1 MYFCSKIFGYDMM
14 RKIFV
19 LMCVAVLV
27 GMGATQGQVRGMK
40 RSARKGG
47 AISTQVRRSSPRMAT
62 AWIDATMRDMTLQ
75 QKVAQLMVIR
85 VPLDLEGERLEDFE
99 HLLGET
105 EVGGVCF
112 FVGRADKTLPLIR
125 RFQTLSRVPLL
136 VCIDAEWGLG
146 MRLKDC
152 YSFPQNGDL
161 GLLPR
166 EMDTLVYDMGREI
179 GAQCRHMGI
188 HVNFAP
194 VVDVNSNPNNPVI
207 GPRSFSDNPQ
217 RVAELGIQ
225 YMRGLQSEGVMAVAK
240 HFPGHGD
247 TETDSHVDL
256 PVINHTRQYM
266 DTVDLYPF
274 RRLIEAG
281 VEGVMTAH
289 LQVNA
294 YEKEKNHP
302 SSLSAR
308 VVSDLLREQLHF
320 DGLVITDGL
329 DMKGVTKYYKDG
341 QESLAALLAGS
352 DILLLPP
359 DVPKAIS
366 TICQAAEND
375 QDLQKLIDMRC
386 RRVLRSKYYH
396 GCADLQ
402 PDSWRVPNKADSLR
416 CDSIVR
422 AMQLSTHTRIDSI
435 VTEGIAKGAYP
446 GCQVLAMQNGRLL
459 YRKAFG
465 HLTYDS
471 GAPAVTMNTIYDLA
485 SVTKMVSTTLAVMKL
500 VETGRVKLND
510 PLSRYLPY
518 LKHTD
523 KEKITVLQALS
534 HTGRLKAFDAYWRK
548 AQSAD
553 DPLASVIEQVTA
565 TPLLPKAEYV
575 YSDLGFILLG
585 QLVQQVS
592 GQRLDIFVERH
603 FYGPMGLTHTH
614 YNPTEHG
621 IDTNLI
627 APTEMDEHYRHRLVR
642 GVVHDENAYAM
653 GGVSGH
659 AGVFSTADD
668 VAKLLQMLL
677 NGGTYNGKRYLR
689 KETID
694 MFNQRHFAMLGCR
707 RGLGFDKPLIHGAG
721 GSCCDEASQSSF
733 GHTGFTGT
741 MVWVDPECG
750 LIYVFLS
757 NRVCPNAH
765 PNKLAQMN
773 IRTNVQ
779 SELYKALRGNQK
791 GAGLAQFG
799 NR

>member
-1 MYFCSKIFGYDMM
+1 MAIRPAPM
-14 RKIFV
+14 
-19 LMCVAVLV
+19 
-27 GMGATQGQVRGMK
+27 VRAK
-40 RSARKGG
+40 A
-47 AISTQVRRSSPRMAT
+47 ALSSPMAPMPNMASEPSGLSFSFRTPRMAT
-62 AWIDATMRDMTLQ
+62 AWVDATMRDMTLR

-85 VPLDLEGERLEDFE
+85 VPLDLEGKRQRDFE
-99 HLLGET
+99 QLLRET

-112 FVGRADKTLPLIR
+112 FVGTAKQTLPLVK
-125 RFQTLSRVPLL
+125 RFQSLSQVPLL

-152 YSFPQNGDL
+152 YAFPQNGTW
-161 GLLPR
+161 GTLPP
-166 EMDTLVYDMGREI
+166 EMDALLYDMGREI
-179 GAQCRHMGI
+179 GLQCRNMGI

-194 VVDVNSNPNNPVI
+194 VVDINSNPRNPVI
-207 GPRSFSDNPQ
+207 GPRSFSDDPK
-217 RVAELGIQ
+217 RVASLGIQ
-225 YMRGLQSEGVMAVAK
+225 YMKGLQSQGVMAVAK

-247 TETDSHVDL
+247 TETDSHFDL
-256 PVINHTRQYM
+256 PVINHTREYM

-274 RRLIEAG
+274 RQLIDAG

-294 YEKEKNHP
+294 YEEESNHP
-302 SSLSAR
+302 SSLSSH
-308 VVSDLLREQLHF
+308 VVGDLLRKKLNF
-320 DGLVITDGL
+320 KGLVITDGL
-329 DMKGVTKYYKDG
+329 DMKGVTKYYTG
-341 QESLAALLAGS
+341 GNESLAALMAGS

-359 DVPKAIS
+359 DVPAAIDA
-366 TICQAAEND
+366 ICSAAKD
-375 QDLQKLIDMRC
+375 DKDLQDLIDVRC

-396 GCADLQ
+396 GCSDLH
-402 PDSWRVPNKADSLR
+402 PDRWHVPTREDSLR

-422 AMQLSTHTRIDSI
+422 ALATATLPSIDSI
-435 VTEGIAKGAYP
+435 ARDGIEKGAYP

-471 GAPAVTMNTIYDLA
+471 NAAPVTMNTMYDIA
-485 SVTKMVSTTLAVMKL
+485 SVTKMVSTTLAMMKL
-500 VETGRVKLND
+500 VETGKVKLND

-523 KEKITVLQALS
+523 KEKITILQALS
-534 HTGRLKAFDAYWRK
+534 HMGRLKAFDTYWKK
-548 AQSAD
+548 AQTAD

-565 TPLLPKAEYV
+565 TPLLPKTEYV

-592 GQRLDIFVERH
+592 GQRLDIFVHRH
-603 FYGPMGLTHTH
+603 FYAPMELTHTF

-621 IDTNLI
+621 VDTNLI
-627 APTEMDEHYRHRLVR
+627 APTERDDHYRHRLVR

-659 AGVFSTADD
+659 AGLFSTADD
-668 VAKLLQMLL
+668 LAKILQMLL
-677 NGGTYNGKRYLR
+677 NGGTYNGKRYLK
-689 KETID
+689 KETIE
-694 MFNQRHFAMLGCR
+694 MFNQRHFAMQGCR
-707 RGLGFDKPLIHGAG
+707 RGLGFDKPLMHSTG
-721 GSCCDEASQSSF
+721 GSCCDEASQNSY

-741 MVWVDPECG
+741 MVWADPDCG

-757 NRVCPNAH
+757 NRVYPNAT

-773 IRTNVQ
+773 IRTQIQ
-779 SELYKALRGNQK
+779 SELYKSLK
-791 GAGLAQFG
+791 GMTKGGGVANFG
-799 NR
+799 N

>member
-1 MYFCSKIFGYDMM
+1 MSK
-14 RKIFV
+14 KFV
-19 LMCVAVLV
+19 IMCVAVLLGTMV
-27 GMGATQGQVRGMK
+27 CEGQVRGMK
-40 RSARKGG
+40 RSSRSIQG
-47 AISTQVRRSSPRMAT
+47 AAASAKRGTPRMAT
-62 AWIDATMRDMTLQ
+62 AWVDATMRDMTLR

-85 VPLDLEGERLEDFE
+85 VPLDLEGKRQRDFE
-99 HLLGET
+99 QLLRET

-112 FVGRADKTLPLIR
+112 FVGTAKQTLPLVK
-125 RFQTLSRVPLL
+125 RFQSLSQVPLL

-152 YSFPQNGDL
+152 YSFPQNGTW
-161 GLLPR
+161 GTLPP
-166 EMDTLVYDMGREI
+166 EMDALLYDMGREI
-179 GAQCRHMGI
+179 GLQCRNMGI

-194 VVDVNSNPNNPVI
+194 VVDINSNPRNPVI
-207 GPRSFSDNPQ
+207 GPRSFSDDPK
-217 RVAELGIQ
+217 RVASLGIQ
-225 YMRGLQSEGVMAVAK
+225 YMKGLQSQGVMAVAK

-247 TETDSHVDL
+247 TETDSHFDL
-256 PVINHTRQYM
+256 PVINHTSEYM

-274 RRLIEAG
+274 RQLIDAG

-294 YEKEKNHP
+294 YEDESNHP
-302 SSLSAR
+302 SSLSSH
-308 VVSDLLREQLHF
+308 VVGDLLRKKLNF
-320 DGLVITDGL
+320 KGLVITDGL
-329 DMKGVTKYYKDG
+329 DMKGVTKYYTG
-341 QESLAALLAGS
+341 GNESLAALMAGS

-359 DVPKAIS
+359 DVPAAIDA
-366 TICQAAEND
+366 ICSAARD
-375 QDLQKLIDMRC
+375 DKDLQDLIDVRC

-396 GCADLQ
+396 GCSDLH
-402 PDSWRVPNKADSLR
+402 PDRWHVPTREDSLR

-422 AMQLSTHTRIDSI
+422 ALATATLPSIDSI
-435 VTEGIAKGAYP
+435 ARDGIEKGAYP

-471 GAPAVTMNTIYDLA
+471 NAAPVTMNTMYDIA
-485 SVTKMVSTTLAVMKL
+485 SVTKMVSTTLAMMKL
-500 VETGRVKLND
+500 VETGKVKLND

-523 KEKITVLQALS
+523 KEKITILQALS
-534 HTGRLKAFDAYWRK
+534 HMGRLKAFDTYWKK
-548 AQSAD
+548 AQTAD

-565 TPLLPKAEYV
+565 TPLLPKTEYV

-592 GQRLDIFVERH
+592 GQRLDIFVHRH
-603 FYGPMGLTHTH
+603 FYAPMELTHTF

-621 IDTNLI
+621 VDTNLI
-627 APTEMDEHYRHRLVR
+627 APTERDDHYRHRLVR

-659 AGVFSTADD
+659 AGLFSTADD
-668 VAKLLQMLL
+668 LAKILQMLL
-677 NGGTYNGKRYLR
+677 NGGTYNGKRYLK
-689 KETID
+689 KETIE
-694 MFNQRHFAMLGCR
+694 MFNQRHFAMQGCR
-707 RGLGFDKPLIHGAG
+707 RGLGFDKPLMHSTG
-721 GSCCDEASQSSF
+721 GSCCDEASQNSY

-741 MVWVDPECG
+741 MVWADPDCG

-757 NRVCPNAH
+757 NRVYPNAS

-773 IRTNVQ
+773 IRTQIQ
-779 SELYKALRGNQK
+779 SELYKSLKGNTK
-791 GAGLAQFG
+791 GGGVAIFG
-799 NR
+799 N

>member
-1 MYFCSKIFGYDMM
+1 MYFCRKIIGYYMM
-14 RKIFV
+14 RKFFV
-19 LMCVAVLV
+19 LLCAAGILGMCTA
-27 GMGATQGQVRGMK
+27 QGQVRGMK
-40 RSARKGG
+40 RSARKGQH
-47 AISTQVRRSSPRMAT
+47 AAAQMRRVSPRMAT
-62 AWIDATMRDMTLQ
+62 AWIDAKMKDMTLQ

-85 VPLDLEGERLEDFE
+85 VPLDLEGERQQDFE
-99 HLLGET
+99 QLLEET

-112 FVGRADKTLPLIR
+112 FVGTAAKTLPLIR
-125 RFQTLSRVPLL
+125 RFQSLSRVPLL

-152 YSFPQNGDL
+152 YAFPMNADWGR
-161 GLLPR
+161 LPR

-179 GAQCRHMGI
+179 GAQCRKMGI

-194 VVDVNSNPNNPVI
+194 VVDVNSNPRNPVI
-207 GPRSFSDNPQ
+207 GPRSFSADPR

-225 YMRGLQSEGVMAVAK
+225 YMKGLQSQGVMAVAK
-240 HFPGHGD
+240 HYPGHGD
-247 TETDSHVDL
+247 TETDSHLDL
-256 PVINHTRQYM
+256 PVINHTRSYM

-274 RRLIEAG
+274 RRLIEEG

-294 YEKEKNHP
+294 YESERNRP
-302 SSLSAR
+302 SSLSSHL
-308 VVSDLLREQLHF
+308 VSELLRDELHF
-320 DGLVITDGL
+320 EGMVITDGL
-329 DMKGVTKYYKDG
+329 DMKGVTKYFKDG

-366 TICQAAEND
+366 TICQAAEGD
-375 QDLQKLIDMRC
+375 PDLQQLIDMRC
-386 RRVLRSKYYH
+386 RRVLRCKYYH

-402 PDSWRVPNKADSLR
+402 PDRWQLPDRQDSLR

-422 AMQLSTHTRIDSI
+422 ALQIATVTSIDSL
-435 VTEGIAKGAYP
+435 VNNGIANGAYP
-446 GCQVLAMQNGRLL
+446 GCQVLAMQNGRLVF
-459 YRKAFG
+459 RKAYG

-471 GAPAVTMNTIYDLA
+471 NAPAVTMNTIYDIA

-500 VETGRVKLND
+500 VETGRVRLND

-523 KEKITVLQALS
+523 KDKITILQALS
-534 HTGRLKAFDAYWRK
+534 HMGRLKAFDAYWRK
-548 AQSAD
+548 AQKAE

-565 TPLLPKAEYV
+565 TPVLAKTEYV

-603 FYGPMGLTHTH
+603 FYSPMGLKYTH

-627 APTEMDEHYRHRLVR
+627 APTERDEHYRHCLVR

-659 AGVFSTADD
+659 AGVFSTADEL
-668 VAKLLQMLL
+668 AKILQMLL
-677 NGGTYNGKRYLR
+677 DGGVYEGKRYLR
-689 KETID
+689 QETID
-694 MFNQRHFAMLGCR
+694 MFNQRHFAMQGCR
-707 RGLGFDKPLIHGAG
+707 RGLGFDKPLIHGVG
-721 GSCCDEASQSSF
+721 GSCCDEASQSSY

-750 LIYVFLS
+750 MVFVFLS
-757 NRVCPNAH
+757 NRVYPNAH

-779 SELYKALRGNQK
+779 SELYRAIK
-791 GAGLAQFG
+791 GETPKNGVAKFG
-799 NR
+799 N

>member
-1 MYFCSKIFGYDMM
+1 MSK
-14 RKIFV
+14 KFV
-19 LMCVAVLV
+19 ILCVAVLLGTMV
-27 GMGATQGQVRGMK
+27 CEGQVRGMK
-40 RSARKGG
+40 RSSRSIQG
-47 AISTQVRRSSPRMAT
+47 AAASAKRGTPRMAT
-62 AWIDATMRDMTLQ
+62 AWVDATMRDMTLR

-85 VPLDLEGERLEDFE
+85 VPLDLEGKRQRDFE
-99 HLLGET
+99 QLLRET

-112 FVGRADKTLPLIR
+112 FVGTAKQTLPLVK
-125 RFQTLSRVPLL
+125 RFQSLSQVPLL

-152 YSFPQNGDL
+152 YAFPQNGTW
-161 GLLPR
+161 GTLPP
-166 EMDTLVYDMGREI
+166 EMDALLYDMGREI
-179 GAQCRHMGI
+179 GLQCRNMGI

-194 VVDVNSNPNNPVI
+194 VVDINSNPRNPVI
-207 GPRSFSDNPQ
+207 GPRSFSDDPK
-217 RVAELGIQ
+217 RVASLGIQ
-225 YMRGLQSEGVMAVAK
+225 YMKGLQSQGVMAVAK

-247 TETDSHVDL
+247 TETDSHFDL
-256 PVINHTRQYM
+256 PVINHTREYM

-274 RRLIEAG
+274 RQLIDAG

-294 YEKEKNHP
+294 YEEESNHP
-302 SSLSAR
+302 SSLSSH
-308 VVSDLLREQLHF
+308 VVGDLLRKKLNF
-320 DGLVITDGL
+320 KGLVITDGL
-329 DMKGVTKYYKDG
+329 DMKGVTKYYTG
-341 QESLAALLAGS
+341 GNESLAALMAGS

-359 DVPKAIS
+359 DVPAAIDA
-366 TICQAAEND
+366 ICSAARD
-375 QDLQKLIDMRC
+375 DKDLQDLIDVRC

-396 GCADLQ
+396 GCSDLH
-402 PDSWRVPNKADSLR
+402 PDRWHVPTREDSLR

-422 AMQLSTHTRIDSI
+422 ALATATLSSIDSI
-435 VTEGIAKGAYP
+435 ARDGIEKGAYP

-471 GAPAVTMNTIYDLA
+471 NAAPVTMNTMYDIA

-500 VETGRVKLND
+500 VETGKVKLND

-523 KEKITVLQALS
+523 KEKITILQALS
-534 HTGRLKAFDAYWRK
+534 HMGRLKAFDTYWKK
-548 AQSAD
+548 AQTAD

-565 TPLLPKAEYV
+565 TPLLPKTEYV

-592 GQRLDIFVERH
+592 GQRLDIFVHRH
-603 FYGPMGLTHTH
+603 FYAPMELTHTF

-621 IDTNLI
+621 VDTNLI
-627 APTEMDEHYRHRLVR
+627 APTERDDHYRHRLVR

-659 AGVFSTADD
+659 AGLFSTADD
-668 VAKLLQMLL
+668 LAKILQMLL
-677 NGGTYNGKRYLR
+677 NGGTYKGKRYLK
-689 KETID
+689 KETIE
-694 MFNQRHFAMLGCR
+694 MFNQRHFAMQGCR
-707 RGLGFDKPLIHGAG
+707 RGLGFDKPLMHSTG
-721 GSCCDEASQSSF
+721 GSCCDEASQNSY

-741 MVWVDPECG
+741 MVWADPDCG
-750 LIYVFLS
+750 LIFVFLS
-757 NRVCPNAH
+757 NRVYPNAT

-773 IRTNVQ
+773 IRTQIQ
-779 SELYKALRGNQK
+779 SELYKSLK
-791 GAGLAQFG
+791 GLAKGGGVANFG
-799 NR
+799 N

>member
-1 MYFCSKIFGYDMM
+1 MSK
-14 RKIFV
+14 KFV
-19 LMCVAVLV
+19 ILCVAVLLGTMV
-27 GMGATQGQVRGMK
+27 CEGQVRGMK
-40 RSARKGG
+40 RSSRSIQG
-47 AISTQVRRSSPRMAT
+47 AAASAKRGTPRMAT
-62 AWIDATMRDMTLQ
+62 AWVDATMRDMTLR

-85 VPLDLEGERLEDFE
+85 VPLDLEGKRQRDFE
-99 HLLGET
+99 QLLRET

-112 FVGRADKTLPLIR
+112 FVGTAKQTLPLVK
-125 RFQTLSRVPLL
+125 RFQSLSQVPLL

-152 YSFPQNGDL
+152 YSFPQNGTW
-161 GLLPR
+161 GTLPP
-166 EMDTLVYDMGREI
+166 EMDALLYDMGREI
-179 GAQCRHMGI
+179 GLQCRNMGI

-194 VVDVNSNPNNPVI
+194 VVDINSNPRNPVI
-207 GPRSFSDNPQ
+207 GPRSFSDDPK
-217 RVAELGIQ
+217 RVASLGIQ
-225 YMRGLQSEGVMAVAK
+225 YMKGLQSQGVMAVAK

-247 TETDSHVDL
+247 TETDSHFDL
-256 PVINHTRQYM
+256 PVINHTREYM

-274 RRLIEAG
+274 RQLIDAG

-294 YEKEKNHP
+294 YEEESNHP
-302 SSLSAR
+302 SSLSSH
-308 VVSDLLREQLHF
+308 VVGDLLRKKLNF
-320 DGLVITDGL
+320 KGLVITDGL
-329 DMKGVTKYYKDG
+329 DMKGVTKYYTG
-341 QESLAALLAGS
+341 GNESLAALMAGS

-359 DVPKAIS
+359 DVPAAIEA
-366 TICQAAEND
+366 ICTAARD
-375 QDLQKLIDMRC
+375 DKDLQDLIDVRC

-396 GCADLQ
+396 GCSDLH
-402 PDSWRVPNKADSLR
+402 PDRWHVPTREDSLR

-422 AMQLSTHTRIDSI
+422 ALATATLSSIDSI
-435 VTEGIAKGAYP
+435 ARDGIEKGAYP

-471 GAPAVTMNTIYDLA
+471 NAAPVTMNTMYDIA

-500 VETGRVKLND
+500 VETGKVKLND

-523 KEKITVLQALS
+523 KEKITILQALS
-534 HTGRLKAFDAYWRK
+534 HMGRLKAFDTYWKK
-548 AQSAD
+548 AQTAD

-565 TPLLPKAEYV
+565 TPLLTKTEYV

-592 GQRLDIFVERH
+592 GQRLDIFVHRH
-603 FYGPMGLTHTH
+603 FYAPMELTHTF

-621 IDTNLI
+621 VDTNLI
-627 APTEMDEHYRHRLVR
+627 APTERDDHYRHRLVR

-659 AGVFSTADD
+659 AGLFSTADD
-668 VAKLLQMLL
+668 LAKILQMLL
-677 NGGTYNGKRYLR
+677 NGGTYNGKRYLK
-689 KETID
+689 KETIE
-694 MFNQRHFAMLGCR
+694 MFNQRHFAMQGCR
-707 RGLGFDKPLIHGAG
+707 RGLGFDKPLMHSTG
-721 GSCCDEASQSSF
+721 GSCCDEASQNSY

-741 MVWVDPECG
+741 MVWADPDCG

-757 NRVCPNAH
+757 NRVYPNAT

-773 IRTNVQ
+773 IRTQIQ
-779 SELYKALRGNQK
+779 SELYKSLKGNTK
-791 GAGLAQFG
+791 GGGVANFG
-799 NR
+799 N

>member
-1 MYFCSKIFGYDMM
+1 MSK
-14 RKIFV
+14 KFV
-19 LMCVAVLV
+19 ILCVAVLLGTMV
-27 GMGATQGQVRGMK
+27 CEGQVRGMK
-40 RSARKGG
+40 RSSRSIQG
-47 AISTQVRRSSPRMAT
+47 AAASAKRGTPRMAT
-62 AWIDATMRDMTLQ
+62 AWVDATMRDMTLR

-85 VPLDLEGERLEDFE
+85 VPLDLEGKRQRDFE
-99 HLLGET
+99 QLLRET

-112 FVGRADKTLPLIR
+112 FVGTAKQTLPLVK
-125 RFQTLSRVPLL
+125 RFQSLSQVPLL

-152 YSFPQNGDL
+152 YSFPQNGTW
-161 GLLPR
+161 GTLPP
-166 EMDTLVYDMGREI
+166 EMDALLYDMGREI
-179 GAQCRHMGI
+179 GLQCRNMGI

-194 VVDVNSNPNNPVI
+194 VVDINSNPRNPVI
-207 GPRSFSDNPQ
+207 GPRSFSNDPK
-217 RVAELGIQ
+217 RVASLGIQ
-225 YMRGLQSEGVMAVAK
+225 YMKGLQSQGVMAVAK

-247 TETDSHVDL
+247 TETDSHFDL
-256 PVINHTRQYM
+256 PVINHTREYM

-274 RRLIEAG
+274 RQLIDAG

-294 YEKEKNHP
+294 YEEESNHP
-302 SSLSAR
+302 SSLSSH
-308 VVSDLLREQLHF
+308 VVGDLLRKKLNF
-320 DGLVITDGL
+320 KGLVITDGL
-329 DMKGVTKYYKDG
+329 DMKGVTKYYTG
-341 QESLAALLAGS
+341 GNESLAALMAGS

-359 DVPKAIS
+359 DVPAAIDA
-366 TICQAAEND
+366 ICSAARD
-375 QDLQKLIDMRC
+375 DKDLQDLIDVRC

-396 GCADLQ
+396 GCSDLH
-402 PDSWRVPNKADSLR
+402 PDRWHVPTREDSLR

-422 AMQLSTHTRIDSI
+422 ALATATLSSIDSI
-435 VTEGIAKGAYP
+435 ARDGIEKGAYP

-471 GAPAVTMNTIYDLA
+471 NAAPVTMNTMYDIA
-485 SVTKMVSTTLAVMKL
+485 SVTKMVSTTLAMMKL
-500 VETGRVKLND
+500 VETGKVKLND

-523 KEKITVLQALS
+523 KEKITILQALS
-534 HTGRLKAFDAYWRK
+534 HMGRLKAFDTYWKK
-548 AQSAD
+548 AQTAD

-565 TPLLPKAEYV
+565 TPLLPKTEYV

-592 GQRLDIFVERH
+592 GQRLDIFVHRH
-603 FYGPMGLTHTH
+603 FYAPMELTHTF

-621 IDTNLI
+621 VDTNLI
-627 APTEMDEHYRHRLVR
+627 APTERDDHYRHRLVR

-659 AGVFSTADD
+659 AGLFSTADD
-668 VAKLLQMLL
+668 LAKILQMLL
-677 NGGTYNGKRYLR
+677 NGGTYKGKRYLK
-689 KETID
+689 KETIE
-694 MFNQRHFAMLGCR
+694 MFNQRHFAMQGCR
-707 RGLGFDKPLIHGAG
+707 SGLGFDKPLMHSTG
-721 GSCCDEASQSSF
+721 GSCCDEASQNSY

-741 MVWVDPECG
+741 MVWADPDCG

-757 NRVCPNAH
+757 NRVYPNAT

-773 IRTNVQ
+773 IRTQIQ
-779 SELYKALRGNQK
+779 SELYKSLKGNTK
-791 GAGLAQFG
+791 GGGVAIFG
-799 NR
+799 N

>member
-1 MYFCSKIFGYDMM
+1 MSK
-14 RKIFV
+14 KFV
-19 LMCVAVLV
+19 IMCVAVLLGTMV
-27 GMGATQGQVRGMK
+27 CEGQVRGMK
-40 RSARKGG
+40 RSSRSIQG
-47 AISTQVRRSSPRMAT
+47 AAASAKRGTPRMAT
-62 AWIDATMRDMTLQ
+62 AWVDATMRDMTLR

-85 VPLDLEGERLEDFE
+85 VPLDLEGKRQRDFE
-99 HLLGET
+99 QLLRET

-112 FVGRADKTLPLIR
+112 FVGTAKQTLPLVK
-125 RFQTLSRVPLL
+125 RFQSLSQVPLL

-152 YSFPQNGDL
+152 YSFPQNGTW
-161 GLLPR
+161 GTLPP
-166 EMDTLVYDMGREI
+166 EMDALLYDMGREI
-179 GAQCRHMGI
+179 GLQCRNMGI

-194 VVDVNSNPNNPVI
+194 VVDINSNPRNPVI
-207 GPRSFSDNPQ
+207 GPRSFSDDPK
-217 RVAELGIQ
+217 RVASLGIQ
-225 YMRGLQSEGVMAVAK
+225 YMKGLQSQGVMAVAK

-247 TETDSHVDL
+247 TETDSHFDL
-256 PVINHTRQYM
+256 PVINHTREYM

-274 RRLIEAG
+274 RQLIDAG

-294 YEKEKNHP
+294 YEEESNHP
-302 SSLSAR
+302 SSLSSH
-308 VVSDLLREQLHF
+308 VVGDLLRKKLNF
-320 DGLVITDGL
+320 KGLVITDGL
-329 DMKGVTKYYKDG
+329 DMKGVTKYYTG
-341 QESLAALLAGS
+341 GNESLAALMAGS

-359 DVPKAIS
+359 DVPAAIDA
-366 TICQAAEND
+366 ICSAARD
-375 QDLQKLIDMRC
+375 DKDLQDLIDVRC

-396 GCADLQ
+396 GCSDLH
-402 PDSWRVPNKADSLR
+402 PDRWHVPTREDSLR

-422 AMQLSTHTRIDSI
+422 ALATATLPSIDSI
-435 VTEGIAKGAYP
+435 ARDGIEKGAYP

-471 GAPAVTMNTIYDLA
+471 NAAPVTMNTMYDIA

-500 VETGRVKLND
+500 VETGKVKLND

-523 KEKITVLQALS
+523 KEKITILQALS
-534 HTGRLKAFDAYWRK
+534 HMGRLKAFDTYWKK
-548 AQSAD
+548 AQTAD

-565 TPLLPKAEYV
+565 TPLLPKTEYV

-592 GQRLDIFVERH
+592 GQRLDIFVHRH
-603 FYGPMGLTHTH
+603 FYAPMELTHTF

-621 IDTNLI
+621 VDTNLI
-627 APTEMDEHYRHRLVR
+627 APTERDDHYRHRLVR

-659 AGVFSTADD
+659 AGLFSTADD
-668 VAKLLQMLL
+668 LAKILQMLL
-677 NGGTYNGKRYLR
+677 NGGTYKGKRYLK
-689 KETID
+689 KETIE
-694 MFNQRHFAMLGCR
+694 MFNQRHFAMQGCR
-707 RGLGFDKPLIHGAG
+707 RGLGFDKPLMHSTG
-721 GSCCDEASQSSF
+721 GSCCDEASQNSY

-741 MVWVDPECG
+741 MVWADPDCG

-757 NRVCPNAH
+757 NRVYPNAT

-773 IRTNVQ
+773 IRTQIQ
-779 SELYKALRGNQK
+779 SELYKSLK
-791 GAGLAQFG
+791 GKTKGGGVANFG
-799 NR
+799 N

>member
-1 MYFCSKIFGYDMM
+1 MSK
-14 RKIFV
+14 RFV
-19 LMCVAVLV
+19 IMCVAVLLGTMV
-27 GMGATQGQVRGMK
+27 CEGQVRGMK
-40 RSARKGG
+40 RSSRSIQG
-47 AISTQVRRSSPRMAT
+47 AAASVKRNTPRMAT
-62 AWIDATMRDMTLQ
+62 AWVDATMRDMTLR

-85 VPLDLEGERLEDFE
+85 VPLDLEGKRQRDFE
-99 HLLGET
+99 QLLRET

-112 FVGRADKTLPLIR
+112 FVGTARETLPLIK
-125 RFQTLSRVPLL
+125 RFQSLSHVPLL

-152 YSFPQNGDL
+152 YSFPQNGTWGTLPPEMD
-161 GLLPR
+161 GLL
-166 EMDTLVYDMGREI
+166 YDMGREI
-179 GAQCRHMGI
+179 GLQCRNMGI

-194 VVDVNSNPNNPVI
+194 VVDINSNPRNPVI
-207 GPRSFSDNPQ
+207 GPRSFSDDPR
-217 RVAELGIQ
+217 RVASLGIQ
-225 YMRGLQSEGVMAVAK
+225 YMKGLQSQGVMAVAK

-247 TETDSHVDL
+247 TETDSHFDL
-256 PVINHTRQYM
+256 PVINHTREYM

-274 RRLIEAG
+274 RQLIEAG

-294 YEKEKNHP
+294 YEKESNRP
-302 SSLSAR
+302 SSLSSH
-308 VVSDLLREQLHF
+308 VVGDLLRKKLNF
-320 DGLVITDGL
+320 KGMVITDGL
-329 DMKGVTKYYKDG
+329 DMKGVTKYYTNG
-341 QESLAALLAGS
+341 SESLAALMAGS

-359 DVPKAIS
+359 DVPVAIDA
-366 TICQAAEND
+366 ICSAAKED
-375 QDLQKLIDMRC
+375 RDLQDLIDVRC

-396 GCADLQ
+396 GCSDLH
-402 PDSWRVPNKADSLR
+402 PDRWHVPTKEDSLR

-422 AMQLSTHTRIDSI
+422 ALATATLPSIDSI
-435 VTEGIAKGAYP
+435 ARDGIEKRAYP

-471 GAPAVTMNTIYDLA
+471 NAAPVTMNTMYDIA
-485 SVTKMVSTTLAVMKL
+485 SVTKMVSTTLAMMKL
-500 VETGRVKLND
+500 VETGKVKLND

-523 KEKITVLQALS
+523 KEKITILQALS
-534 HTGRLKAFDAYWRK
+534 HMGRLKAFDTYWKK
-548 AQSAD
+548 AQTAD

-565 TPLLPKAEYV
+565 TPLLTKTEYV

-592 GQRLDIFVERH
+592 GQRLDIFVHRH
-603 FYGPMGLTHTH
+603 FYAPMELTHTH

-627 APTEMDEHYRHRLVR
+627 APTEMDDHYRHRLVR

-668 VAKLLQMLL
+668 LAKILQMLL
-677 NGGTYNGKRYLR
+677 NGGTYNGKRYLK
-689 KETID
+689 KETIE
-694 MFNQRHFAMLGCR
+694 MFNQRHFAMQGCR
-707 RGLGFDKPLIHGAG
+707 RGLGFDKPLIHSTG
-721 GSCCDEASQSSF
+721 GSCCDEASQNSY

-741 MVWVDPECG
+741 MVWADPDCG

-757 NRVCPNAH
+757 NRVYPNAS

-773 IRTNVQ
+773 IRTKIQ
-779 SELYKALRGNQK
+779 SELYKSLSSKPQGGGVAK
-791 GAGLAQFG
+791 FG
-799 NR
+799 N